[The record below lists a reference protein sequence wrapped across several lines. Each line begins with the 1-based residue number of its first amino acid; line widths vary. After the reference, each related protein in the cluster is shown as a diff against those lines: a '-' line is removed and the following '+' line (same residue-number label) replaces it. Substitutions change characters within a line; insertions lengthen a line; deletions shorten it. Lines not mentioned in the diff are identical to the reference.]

1 MKVWKSKNIVN
12 HKNLLVSAMIGLLF
26 SFQSF
31 EVAAQSSWVPLFNG
45 KDLSKWEKRKGTAE
59 YKVEGNQVIGI
70 SKLGSPSTYLCT
82 KERYTDF
89 ILEVDV
95 KIDMGLNSGI
105 QFRSNSIES
114 YKNGDVHGYQAEID
128 VSDRKWSGGIFD
140 QSRRG
145 WIYPVTMNKPGSGAF
160 KNGTWNKYRI
170 EAVGNSIRTWV
181 NGVQVTNLIDDMTAE
196 GFIALQVHSIGK
208 NKERDG
214 LQVRWR
220 DARVLTDNLEAYRWP
235 VADHATEF
243 SYLKNELTSSEIRK
257 GWRFLWDGK
266 TTDGWKGAKS
276 EDFPQF
282 GWEMKDGELS
292 VLESGGGESRHGGDI
307 VTREMFSNFEFELE
321 FRITPGANSGIKY
334 FVNTE
339 LNKGAGSSIG
349 CEFQV
354 LDDKLHPDA
363 KKGVAGNRTVGSLY
377 DLIAAHSYS
386 EPNKKKRAVNPGTWN
401 KARIVVKGSH
411 VAHYLNNIK
420 VVEYD
425 RHSQMFKALV
435 AYSKYA
441 KYEGFGEASEGRIL
455 LQDHGNTVS
464 YRSIKIREF

>member
-1 MKVWKSKNIVN
+1 MKNKKNPKPQLHLN
-12 HKNLLVSAMIGLLF
+12 DLCLKGLIILSLTIP
-26 SFQSF
+26 SF
-31 EVAAQSSWVPLFNG
+31 AQTNWVPLVNG
-45 KDLSKWEKRKGTAE
+45 NDLSAFEKRKGTAE
-59 YKVEGNQVIGI
+59 YKVDGNEVIGI

-82 KERYTDF
+82 KKRYSDF

-105 QFRSNSIES
+105 QFRSNSIET

-145 WIYPVTMNKPGSGAF
+145 WIYPVTMNKPGQEAFQNGA
-160 KNGTWNKYRI
+160 WNKYRI

-181 NGVQVTNLIDDMTAE
+181 NGVQVTNLVDDMTAE
-196 GFIALQVHSIGK
+196 GFIALQVHSIKK

-214 LQVRWR
+214 LQVHWR
-220 DARVLTDNLEAYRWP
+220 DARILTDDLEGNRWP

-243 SYLKNELTSSEIRK
+243 SHLKNELTPSEIRK

-266 TTDGWKGAKS
+266 TTEGWRGAKS
-276 EDFPQF
+276 DEFPEF
-282 GWEMKDGELS
+282 GWEIKEGVLS
-292 VLESGGGESRHGGDI
+292 VLESGGAESRHGGDI
-307 VTREMFSNFEFELE
+307 VTKDKFSNFELELE
-321 FRITPGANSGIKY
+321 FNITPGANSGIKY
-334 FVNTE
+334 FVDTD

-349 CEFQV
+349 CEFQI
-354 LDDKLHPDA
+354 LDNKLHPDA
-363 KKGVAGNRTVGSLY
+363 KKGVSGNRTVGSLY
-377 DLIAAHSYS
+377 DLITATSYS
-386 EPNKKKRAVNPGTWN
+386 EPTKTRPVNPGTWN

-411 VAHYLNNIK
+411 VEHYLNNIK

-441 KYEGFGEASEGRIL
+441 KYEGFGQVVEGRIL

>member
-1 MKVWKSKNIVN
+1 MKNKKNPKPQLHLN
-12 HKNLLVSAMIGLLF
+12 DLCLKGLIILSLTIP
-26 SFQSF
+26 SF
-31 EVAAQSSWVPLFNG
+31 AQTNWVPLFNG
-45 KDLSKWEKRKGTAE
+45 NDLSAFEKRKGTAE
-59 YKVEGNQVIGI
+59 YKVDGNEVIGI

-82 KERYTDF
+82 KKRYSDF

-105 QFRSNSIES
+105 QFRSNSIET

-145 WIYPVTMNKPGSGAF
+145 WIYPVTMNKPGQEAFQNGA
-160 KNGTWNKYRI
+160 WNKYRI

-181 NGVQVTNLIDDMTAE
+181 NGVQVTNLVDDMTAE

-214 LQVRWR
+214 LQVHWR
-220 DARVLTDNLEAYRWP
+220 DARILTDDLEGNRWP

-243 SYLKNELTSSEIRK
+243 SHLKNELTPSEIRK

-266 TTDGWKGAKS
+266 TTEGWRGAKS
-276 EDFPQF
+276 DEFPEF
-282 GWEMKDGELS
+282 GWEIKEGVVS
-292 VLESGGGESRHGGDI
+292 VLESGGAESRHGGDI
-307 VTREMFSNFEFELE
+307 VTKDKFSNFELELE
-321 FRITPGANSGIKY
+321 FNITPGANSGIKY
-334 FVNTE
+334 FVDTD

-349 CEFQV
+349 CEFQI
-354 LDDKLHPDA
+354 LDNKLHPDA
-363 KKGVAGNRTVGSLY
+363 KKGVSGNRTVGSLY
-377 DLIAAHSYS
+377 DLITATSYS
-386 EPNKKKRAVNPGTWN
+386 EPTKTRPVNPGTWN

-411 VAHYLNNIK
+411 VEHYLNNIK

-441 KYEGFGEASEGRIL
+441 KYEGFGQVVEGRIL

>member
-1 MKVWKSKNIVN
+1 MLKTQKVRMISMLIGVFF
-12 HKNLLVSAMIGLLF
+12 LV
-26 SFQSF
+26 QSQTF
-31 EVAAQSSWVPLFNG
+31 AQDNWIPLFNG
-45 KDLSKWEKRKGTAE
+45 KDLKSWEKRKGDAE
-59 YKVEGNQVIGI
+59 YIVEGNQVIGI
-70 SKLGSPSTYLCT
+70 SKYGSPSTYLCT
-82 KERYTDF
+82 KKRYTDF
-89 ILEVDV
+89 IIEVDV

-128 VSDRKWSGGIFD
+128 VSERKWSGGIFD

-145 WIYPVTMNKPGSGAF
+145 WVYPVTMNEPGRQAF
-160 KNGTWNKYRI
+160 QNGIWNKYRI

-181 NGVQVTNLIDDMTAE
+181 NGLQVTNLVDDMTAE

-208 NKERDG
+208 NKDRDG

-220 DARVLTDNLEAYRWP
+220 DARILTENLEANRWP

-243 SYLKNELTSSEIRK
+243 SYLKNELTPGEIRK

-266 TTDGWKGAKS
+266 TTEGWKGAKTD
-276 EDFPQF
+276 EFPEF
-282 GWEMKDGELS
+282 GWEIKDGVLS

-307 VTREMFSNFEFELE
+307 VTKDMFSNFELELE
-321 FRITPGANSGIKY
+321 FNITPGANSGIKY
-334 FVNTE
+334 FVNTK

-354 LDDKLHPDA
+354 LDDKKHPDA
-363 KKGVAGNRTVGSLY
+363 KKGVNGNRTAGSLY
-377 DLIAAHSYS
+377 DLIAASSYS
-386 EPNKKKRAVNPGTWN
+386 EPNKKKRAANPGTWN
-401 KARIVVKGSH
+401 KARIIVKGSH
-411 VAHYLNNIK
+411 VEHWLNNIK

-425 RHSQMFKALV
+425 RHSQMFRALV
-435 AYSKYA
+435 SYSKYA
-441 KYEGFGEASEGRIL
+441 KYEGFGEAPEGRIL
-455 LQDHGNTVS
+455 LQDHGNAVS

>member
-1 MKVWKSKNIVN
+1 MNRAKR
-12 HKNLLVSAMIGLLF
+12 
-26 SFQSF
+26 SFQSYLLMPF
-31 EVAAQSSWVPLFNG
+31 FLLITIILTTLSCVNAQDNWKPLFNG
-45 KDLSKWEKRKGTAE
+45 KDFKEWEKRQGTAD
-59 YKVEGNQVIGI
+59 YKIDGDQIIGI

-82 KERYTDF
+82 KKRYTDF

-105 QFRSNSIES
+105 QFRSNSIET

-145 WIYPVTMNKPGSGAF
+145 WIYPVTMNKPGQEAFQNGA
-160 KNGTWNKYRI
+160 WNKYRI

-181 NGVQVTNLIDDMTAE
+181 NGVQVTNLVDDMTEE
-196 GFIALQVHSIGK
+196 GFIALQVHSIKK

-214 LQVRWR
+214 LQVHWR
-220 DARVLTDNLEAYRWP
+220 DARILTDDLEGNRWP

-243 SYLKNELTSSEIRK
+243 SHLKNELTPSEIRK

-266 TTDGWKGAKS
+266 SSNGWRRANG
-276 EDFPQF
+276 EGFPDA
-282 GWEMKDGELS
+282 GWIIKDGLLT
-292 VLESGGGESRHGGDI
+292 VQESGGGEARNGGDI
-307 VTREMFSNFEFELE
+307 VTVDEFSNFELELD
-321 FRITPGANSGIKY
+321 FNITKGANSGIKY
-334 FVNTE
+334 FVEENR
-339 LNKGAGSSIG
+339 NKGAGSAIG

-354 LDDKLHPDA
+354 LDNKVHPDA
-363 KKGVAGNRTVGSLY
+363 KKGVSGNRTVGSLY
-377 DLIAAHSYS
+377 DLIKATSYS
-386 EPNKKKRAVNPGTWN
+386 EPTKTRPVNPGTWN

-411 VAHYLNNIK
+411 VEHYLNNIK

-435 AYSKYA
+435 TYSKYA
-441 KYEGFGEASEGRIL
+441 KYDGFGQVAEGRIL